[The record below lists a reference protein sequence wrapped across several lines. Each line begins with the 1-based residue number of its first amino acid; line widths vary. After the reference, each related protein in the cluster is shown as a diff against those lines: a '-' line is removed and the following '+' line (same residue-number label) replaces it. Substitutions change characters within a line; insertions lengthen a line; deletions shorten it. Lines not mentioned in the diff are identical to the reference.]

1 MVRTAAFDYALPPAL
16 IAQAPVTP
24 RDSSRLLMVHRES
37 AARRF
42 EHRRFTDI
50 GDYLQAGDLLVANDT
65 RVLPGRLWA
74 QRPSG
79 GGVEL
84 LLLRPVREGW
94 WEASGPPSAAVAR
107 RHHPHDGR
115 AAGPDGR

>member
-1 MVRTAAFDYALPPAL
+1 MRTAAFDYALPPAL

-24 RDSSRLLMVHRES
+24 RDSSRLLVVHRER

-50 GDYLQAGDLLVANDT
+50 GEYLQAGDLLVANDT

-84 LLLRPVREGW
+84 LLLRPMREGW
-94 WEASGPPSAAVAR
+94 WEALAR
-107 RHHPHDGR
+107 PARGCAR
-115 AAGPDGR
+115 ALSSR